1 MIVLLWNAASILAI
15 GVRSCQAAGAGL
27 LKKRKPYQAGEE
39 PTTDLSWDNWQGC
52 SPFSVKR
59 LMQSSAKPQPV
70 TIAIDDA
77 RCVAGL
83 LQAPKDARICYVL
96 EHGAG
101 AGMTHPFMGAVA
113 DGLAKRG
120 IATLRYP
127 FPYMEQGSKRP
138 DVPKLA
144 HATVACRSRRRFK
157 PTRHGAAPGRSRRR
171 EQRDRR

>member
-1 MIVLLWNAASILAI
+1 
-15 GVRSCQAAGAGL
+15 
-27 LKKRKPYQAGEE
+27 
-39 PTTDLSWDNWQGC
+39 
-52 SPFSVKR
+52 
-59 LMQSSAKPQPV
+59 MQSSAKPQPV

-96 EHGAG
+96 AHGAG
-101 AGMTHPFMGAVA
+101 AGMTHPFVGAVT
-113 DGLAKRG
+113 DELAKRG
-120 IATLRYP
+120 IATLRYQ

-171 EQRDRR
+171 ERRDRRQGPPTTPLRRVSHYPHPGRLNAARL